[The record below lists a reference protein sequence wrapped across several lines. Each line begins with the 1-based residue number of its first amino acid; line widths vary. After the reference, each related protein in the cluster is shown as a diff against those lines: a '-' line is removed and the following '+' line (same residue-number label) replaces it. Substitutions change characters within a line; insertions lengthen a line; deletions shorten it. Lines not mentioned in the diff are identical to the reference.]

1 MLKFGLLTCPDF
13 RVFYRVA
20 EKQAKRTRL
29 SKQRRAYMDKIKMI
43 KWTSTAAVLTGIA
56 LTNLNIYPVNIMI
69 HGAGATGW
77 TIAGFLTKDRAL
89 LTNFCLQLPLFIF
102 GIMNFFLQG

>member
-1 MLKFGLLTCPDF
+1 M
-13 RVFYRVA
+13 
-20 EKQAKRTRL
+20 E
-29 SKQRRAYMDKIKMI
+29 KIKVI
-43 KWTSTAAVLTGIA
+43 KWTSTTAVLTGIA

-69 HGAGATGW
+69 HGAGAAGW

-102 GIMNFFLQG
+102 GIVNFLLQG

>member
-1 MLKFGLLTCPDF
+1 
-13 RVFYRVA
+13 
-20 EKQAKRTRL
+20 
-29 SKQRRAYMDKIKMI
+29 MDKIKVI

-56 LTNLNIYPVNIMI
+56 LTNLNIYPLNIII

-77 TIAGFLTKDRAL
+77 TVAGFLTRDRAL

-102 GIMNFFLQG
+102 GIVNYFLQG

>member
-1 MLKFGLLTCPDF
+1 M
-13 RVFYRVA
+13 FYIEADKMVR
-20 EKQAKRTRL
+20 KGRL
-29 SKQRRAYMDKIKMI
+29 AVLRGTFMDKIKII

-56 LTNLNIYPVNIMI
+56 LTNLNIYPVNIII

-102 GIMNFFLQG
+102 GIVNYFLQG

>member
-1 MLKFGLLTCPDF
+1 
-13 RVFYRVA
+13 
-20 EKQAKRTRL
+20 
-29 SKQRRAYMDKIKMI
+29 MDKIKLI

-77 TIAGFLTKDRAL
+77 TVAGYLTNDRAL

-102 GIMNFFLQG
+102 GIVNYIWQG

>member
-1 MLKFGLLTCPDF
+1 MCSIKWQIDKIISELELNGW
-13 RVFYRVA
+13 
-20 EKQAKRTRL
+20 RTN
-29 SKQRRAYMDKIKMI
+29 MDKIKVI

-77 TIAGFLTKDRAL
+77 TIAGFITKDRAL

-102 GIMNFFLQG
+102 GIINYFL